1 MSFIIRYLICSL
13 DVGGKPL
20 EAISVSDTL
29 LDTDHEYLI
38 GSSSGIFVV
47 HVLACGLMEM
57 EAEHFP

>member
-20 EAISVSDTL
+20 EAISIPDTL
-29 LDTDHEYLI
+29 LDTDHEYFV

-47 HVLACGLMEM
+47 HILTCGLMEM